1 MLGDIFILLISFP
14 IFLQSF
20 LIYKLNNLKGSGKF
34 SHELSCMIEQ
44 EFLYCDA
51 IKQ

>member
-1 MLGDIFILLISFP
+1 MTLDAVDKFILLISFP

-20 LIYKLNNLKGSGKF
+20 LIYIKGSGKF